1 MAVDWT
7 DETLRSLDELAR
19 IAFPEGTVTAD
30 TLKRRARQGKL
41 AVYRP
46 GKFYLSTLVDIKAF
60 LEASRVEPK
69 SKPPPPVSDWRR
81 RIAAPPDPFGRS
93 EAEVALA
100 RLEYH
105 LNELRRPQEEAARLR
120 KEERARNAP
129 AAKLERQKRRNNKA
143 REVYQEKNKARLKAE
158 QE

>member
-69 SKPPPPVSDWRR
+69 SKPPPVSDWRR